1 MKRRLKAFARAR
13 CGATAVEFALVVG
26 PMLLVMLGVAEFGRF
41 FWTAQ
46 SLQRVATRAA
56 RCMGLL
62 QSECAAGGV
71 YSASATTAYVQ
82 AQAATYGLSL
92 PATAITL
99 NSSATC
105 AGVPG
110 FSTVQVTYAFV
121 SAAPA
126 LMPGLAGG
134 TQLNGKA
141 CFPNQA

>member
-41 FWTAQ
+41 SWTAQ

-62 QSECAAGGV
+62 QSECAVGGV
-71 YSASATTAYVQ
+71 YSASTTAGYIQVQ
-82 AQAATYGLSL
+82 ALIYGVSL
-92 PATAITL
+92 PATAIALSNPT
-99 NSSATC
+99 TC
-105 AGVPG
+105 AGIAGFSSVNLTYTFAFIVPIVVPG
-110 FSTVQVTYAFV
+110 LSTSRVVNV
-121 SAAPA
+121 R
-126 LMPGLAGG
+126 
-134 TQLNGKA
+134 A